1 MSRIPFVV
9 RRNGRYRYRRRVHFR
24 NLCSRPVSVA
34 LLTAD
39 PGEARE
45 RSARLSVRFLA
56 KTRELKQMIENGDYL
71 SSEEIAELVQS
82 ELRAELERAIA
93 PIFLNPEPARSI
105 RQTRVFAEAY
115 RVARR
120 LNRPTELSE
129 ADRAELAQKG
139 FDELEIEFIACD
151 LDRLC
156 AAKNITSAQVAERLE
171 RIDAY
176 PNPTTIEQGRMLI
189 LGARAE
195 AHRRAALIE
204 HPTIQDAPD
213 PVQALL
219 AIDPAQLERPE
230 AVTAQSVWP
239 SPVTPEPAPD
249 CQFITYDPRR
259 FSSVIEELVAE
270 LKLEGQWSG
279 DCRQQR
285 SILRRF
291 AWITGD
297 RPLGSYNHL
306 DVAAFKRGLL
316 RLPVSFGRGDADAA
330 MKQPFNAWIET
341 QPAVPASEARS
352 LKTLNRDLST
362 MSTVAKQLA
371 QSAWKPKVPNTP
383 VLDFAGAMV
392 RIKDDGKV
400 LRPPWKRAH
409 MEVLF
414 SSPLY
419 LGGGGSKQRL
429 KGASNPQVWHDAA
442 YFAPLLWYYHQA
454 CREEICGLR
463 ADEVNI
469 DHDVPHFIIKDND
482 VRGREEELAGE
493 KRVARRRALPLH
505 PELIRLGFLDY
516 VRAIRSEGHVAL
528 FPELYLH
535 SAKRGGAQFYGRAWV
550 HLFHYIADR
559 LPIPVNEAGKG
570 PDIHSIRSLGSS
582 FYEVDGINEIIRAD
596 IMGHARSGTNAK
608 HYSKRIETEGLDV
621 VLSERLTFLKKYVPV
636 LTANVPARSIRLLPL
651 EDRSRV
657 GTGRHRKVR
666 ADAGTRRC
674 D

>member
-1 MSRIPFVV
+1 
-9 RRNGRYRYRRRVHFR
+9 
-24 NLCSRPVSVA
+24 
-34 LLTAD
+34 
-39 PGEARE
+39 
-45 RSARLSVRFLA
+45 
-56 KTRELKQMIENGDYL
+56 MIENGDYL
-71 SSEEIAELVQS
+71 SSEEIAELVQL

-120 LNRPTELSE
+120 LNRPTELTE
-129 ADRAELAQKG
+129 ADRAELAEKG

-171 RIDAY
+171 HIDAY

-204 HPTIQDAPD
+204 HPVIQDAPD

-219 AIDPAQLERPE
+219 AIDPGQLERP
-230 AVTAQSVWP
+230 ATVSAPPVRSSKVP
-239 SPVTPEPAPD
+239 SDALPD
-249 CQFITYDPRR
+249 CQFITYDSRR
-259 FSSVIEELVAE
+259 FSSVIEDLVAE

-285 SILRRF
+285 AIQRRF

-297 RPLGSYNHL
+297 RPLGTYNHL
-306 DVAAFKRGLL
+306 DVSAFKRGLL
-316 RLPVSFGRGDADAA
+316 RLPVSFGRADAEAA
-330 MKQPFNAWIET
+330 MRQSFDAWIET
-341 QPAVPASEARS
+341 QPAVPAGETRS
-352 LKTLNRDLST
+352 MKTLNRDLST
-362 MSTVAKQLA
+362 MSTVAKHLA
-371 QSAWKPKVPNTP
+371 QSAWKPKVPNTL

-419 LGGGGSKQRL
+419 LGGGGAKQRL
-429 KGASNPQVWHDAA
+429 KQFSNLQVWHDAA
-442 YFAPLLWYYHQA
+442 YFGPLLWYYHQA

-482 VRGREEELAGE
+482 IRGRDGELAGE

-516 VRAIRSEGHVAL
+516 VRAIRKEGHAAL

-559 LPIPVNEAGKG
+559 IPVPVNEAGKG

-582 FYEVDGINEIIRAD
+582 FYEVDGVNEIIRAD

-621 VLSERLTFLKKYVPV
+621 VLAERLNFLMKYVPV
-636 LTANVPARSIRLLPL
+636 LTENVPARPVRLLPL
-651 EDRSRV
+651 QDRSRV

-666 ADAGTRRC
+666 SDAGASRSV
-674 D
+674 